1 MLFGRK
7 QPHSQIRRWLNGER
21 SHDILVVHGPTGAGK
36 TRVVDAMIAEANL
49 DPIHLI
55 DADKV
60 RQTISLA
67 RSPTFTGQTRIMVID
82 GVDVLNRHGWN
93 EISKTQDA
101 LPFPLVIISDTL
113 NDIEKDISRRSFP
126 VKIDRPSKVHL
137 LDFLRHECEVRKL
150 THTEAILGTIAGSAH
165 SYRSAKNALD
175 TTPPTASIDDLESR
189 RPAVTGSAQSEA
201 ILRGQWI
208 GDFSVHPLSILNM
221 AEWNSADPETVA
233 QGLLLHSR
241 SWAAD
246 GLSPVARAYLRTL
259 RTSSWDRPPFRDRQ
273 IRGSVRR

>member
-82 GVDVLNRHGWN
+82 GVDVLNRQGWN

-101 LPFPLVIISDTL
+101 SPFPLVIISDTL

-150 THTEAILGTIAGSAH
+150 SHTEAILGTIAGSAH

-175 TTPPTASIDDLESR
+175 TT
-189 RPAVTGSAQSEA
+189 QSEA
-201 ILRGQWI
+201 ILKGHWI

-273 IRGSVRR
+273 IRGSVRK